1 MAFIEITIPVRNISI
16 STTSSPRIVSH
27 KVVRDIWGNVVEE
40 TTKTESTSRISSS
53 MVSSTRPTII
63 NTDHITLIELID
75 HKEGDASIFIGR
87 INGKT
92 LEFRGGRS
100 RVHAAYNVIR
110 TQCMVKGTFKL

>member
-1 MAFIEITIPVRNISI
+1 MAFIEITIPVRNTS
-16 STTSSPRIVSH
+16 STTTPRIVSH

-40 TTKTESTSRISSS
+40 ITKTESTSRISSS

-63 NTDHITLIELID
+63 NTDHITSIELID
-75 HKEGDASIFIGR
+75 HKEGDSSIFIGR